1 MEALL
6 LYFFRD
12 KPEVISAYYKF
23 RPVLINIM
31 LLVAIATAMLANTD
45 KMRSLA
51 LGIAIGIVIVNIGE
65 SINRLRSNGSKKLQ
79 AERIS

>member
-12 KPEVISAYYKF
+12 RPEVISTYYKF
-23 RPVLINIM
+23 RPVLINVM
-31 LLVAIATAMLANTD
+31 LLVAITIAMLANTD
-45 KMRSLA
+45 KVRSLA

-65 SINRLRSNGSKKLQ
+65 SINRLRSNGNKKLQ